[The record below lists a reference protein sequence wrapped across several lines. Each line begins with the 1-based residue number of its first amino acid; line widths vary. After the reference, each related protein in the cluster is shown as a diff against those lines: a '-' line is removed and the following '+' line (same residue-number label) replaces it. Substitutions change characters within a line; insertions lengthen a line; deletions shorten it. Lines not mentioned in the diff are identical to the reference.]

1 MLSLPFAG
9 LPNVL
14 FNGLKMGWSGE
25 RAPHAA
31 IRFVFVCF
39 FFTPLIVV
47 AKLDASDVQCVQY
60 TIW

>member
-9 LPNVL
+9 LLKVL

-25 RAPHAA
+25 WTPHAA

-39 FFTPLIVV
+39 PPPFIVV